1 MNKQY
6 ILNKIK
12 EPSTWVGIVA
22 AVSAAGVNF
31 TPEFKELIITVGTT
45 IGAILCFFIN
55 EKSVA

>member
-1 MNKQY
+1 MSKQY

-22 AVSAAGVNF
+22 ALTATGVNL

-45 IGAILCFFIN
+45 IGSILCFFIN
-55 EKSVA
+55 EKPIA